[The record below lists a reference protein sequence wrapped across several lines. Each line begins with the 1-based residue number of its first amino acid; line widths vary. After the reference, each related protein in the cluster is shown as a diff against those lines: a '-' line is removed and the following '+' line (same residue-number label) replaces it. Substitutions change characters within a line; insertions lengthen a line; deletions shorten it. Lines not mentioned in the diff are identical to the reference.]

1 MPRTIESLA
10 VLAIALWA
18 SGLVLPAA
26 VAEEYSWQVAGG
38 YEDMDAGR
46 AVESSRSTVRATW
59 YPSAVDDQ
67 VGPYELA
74 PFLNRSSYV
83 TVDTSRSKRREQLF
97 AAFVSDP
104 FISDG
109 MLPDD
114 GIIVGAIGGIPPT
127 YGAFPSEAGI
137 DTSEYAVDGRYVWP
151 GSGWYVGAHARRGD
165 AELLPDVFLAQ
176 TTMDDESAGLF
187 AGRYFGPRTTL
198 ELDLGSDSMSQELRA
213 RPLGIDFP
221 FGVIGSPD
229 FIDSPGL
236 SRIASLTVQTGVE
249 SETENA
255 RLSVRHVGDLG
266 GSTFSLSASIRSSRS
281 DTRLFVQAP
290 SDIFTGFEPFDPTDR
305 GFVAIGPGSTP
316 IEITESERARQVG
329 LSGALFPTQALG
341 VRLTFSTL
349 DHDTFGTSD
358 LVGLSANWFFV
369 RNAAF
374 EIELIRTGSGSGY
387 RAGAPDTDTDAVA
400 VRVLGRF

>member
-1 MPRTIESLA
+1 MPHTIESLA
-10 VLAIALWA
+10 APAIALWA

-46 AVESSRSTVRATW
+46 AVVSSRSTVRATW

-83 TVDTSRSKRREQLF
+83 TVDTSRSKQREQLF
-97 AAFVSDP
+97 PAIVSDS

-114 GIIVGAIGGIPPT
+114 WITVGRFGGVTP
-127 YGAFPSEAGI
+127 AFGPLPAESGI
-137 DTSEYAVDGRYVWP
+137 DSSEYALNGRYVWP
-151 GSGWYVGAHARRGD
+151 GTGWYAGADVRRSD
-165 AELLPDVFLAQ
+165 ADMLPDLFFAQ
-176 TTMDDESAGLF
+176 TTMDQESAGVF

-198 ELDLGSDSMSQELRA
+198 ELGLGSEAMNQEVQVN
-213 RPLGIDFP
+213 PIDFGPTFGTNVSPVIPGIVP
-221 FGVIGSPD
+221 FT
-229 FIDSPGL
+229 L
-236 SRIASLTVQTGVE
+236 QTGVE
-249 SETENA
+249 TETENA

-281 DTRLFVQAP
+281 DTRLFVPAP
-290 SDIFTGFEPFDPTDR
+290 PDIFTGFDPFDPPDR

-316 IEITESERARQVG
+316 IEITESERERQIS
-329 LSGALFPTQALG
+329 LSGALFPTQAMG

-349 DHDTFGTSD
+349 DHDTLGTSD

-369 RNAAF
+369 RNAAV
-374 EIELIRTGSGSGY
+374 EVELIRTSSGSRY
-387 RAGAPDTDTDAVA
+387 LAGSADTDAVA
-400 VRVLGRF
+400 VRLLGRF

>member
-10 VLAIALWA
+10 VPAIALLA

-83 TVDTSRSKRREQLF
+83 TVDTSRSKQREQLF
-97 AAFVSDP
+97 PAIVSDP

-114 GIIVGAIGGIPPT
+114 GSIVGAIGGFPPAF
-127 YGAFPSEAGI
+127 GAIPSESGI
-137 DTSEYAVDGRYVWP
+137 DTSAYAVDGRYVWP

-165 AELLPDVFLAQ
+165 AELLPDVFFAQ

-198 ELDLGSDSMSQELRA
+198 ELDLGSDSMTQELRA
-213 RPLGIDFP
+213 RPLSMDFP

-229 FIDSPGL
+229 FIDSSVV

-266 GSTFSLSASIRSSRS
+266 GSTFSLSASIRSSRTDS
-281 DTRLFVQAP
+281 RVFAMVPTDTFMAI
-290 SDIFTGFEPFDPTDR
+290 DPFDPP
-305 GFVAIGPGSTP
+305 GWGLFAGGPVFMP
-316 IEITESERARQVG
+316 IEIFESERAHQVG
-329 LSGALFPTQALG
+329 LSGALFPTRALG
-341 VRLTFSTL
+341 VRLTFLTL
-349 DHDTFGTSD
+349 DHDTLGTSD

-369 RNAAF
+369 RNAAV

-387 RAGAPDTDTDAVA
+387 RAGAPDTDAVA